1 MRSYDR
7 RVDEEALVVT
17 FLGQSLEQS
26 LQDP

>member
-17 FLGQSLEQS
+17 FLGQALEQS
-26 LQDP
+26 RQDP